1 MKHEKHISI
10 KLCDVSSDFRY
21 LAIPGREIVLVR
33 SCSSERKIAF
43 GADEG
48 VDIFVTFAQSITFES
63 INFVICMIYELN
75 SSRA

>member
-33 SCSSERKIAF
+33 LMLVREENSVWRRWGSRY
-43 GADEG
+43 
-48 VDIFVTFAQSITFES
+48 FVTFAQSITFES